1 MRARPPTSAAAVA
14 APVQAV
20 SVDLRALFNAH
31 YPATRRL
38 LRRMGV
44 PVAQLDDAAQE
55 VFWVCAR
62 RLGDI
67 RPGSET
73 SFIYGV
79 ALRVA
84 SDHTRRSALVA
95 VDLEDAASIADEE
108 PSPAERLDQR
118 RARELLDTVLDR
130 MPVDLR
136 TVFVLA
142 ELEEMEVRE
151 VAGVLDIPTGTAASR
166 LRRAREEFSAIA
178 RRLRAA
184 WTREGAR

>member
-1 MRARPPTSAAAVA
+1 M
-14 APVQAV
+14 
-20 SVDLRALFNAH
+20 DLRALFDAH
-31 YPATRRL
+31 YAATRRL

-44 PVAQLDDAAQE
+44 PAAQLDDAAQE

-62 RLGDI
+62 RLRDI

-84 SDHTRRSALVA
+84 SEHTRRSVLAA
-95 VDLEDAASIADEE
+95 VGLEDAAAIPADA
-108 PSPAERLDQR
+108 PSPVERLDQR
-118 RARELLDTVLDR
+118 QAREILDTVLDR
-130 MPVDLR
+130 MPLDLR
-136 TVFVLA
+136 TVLVLV
-142 ELEEMEVRE
+142 ELEEMEVRD
-151 VAGVLDIPTGTAASR
+151 VAGLLEIPMGTAASR

>member
-1 MRARPPTSAAAVA
+1 VE
-14 APVQAV
+14 
-20 SVDLRALFNAH
+20 LRALFDAH
-31 YPATRRL
+31 YVATRRL

-44 PVAQLDDAAQE
+44 PAGQLDDAAQE

-62 RLGDI
+62 RLRDI
-67 RPGSET
+67 RRGCET

-79 ALRVA
+79 ALRIA
-84 SDHTRRSALVA
+84 ADQTKRSALVV
-95 VDLEDAASIADEE
+95 VDLEDASAVPAEW

-130 MPVDLR
+130 MPLDLR
-136 TVFVLA
+136 TVLVLV

-151 VAGVLDIPTGTAASR
+151 VAGLLAIPMGTVASR

-178 RRLRAA
+178 RRVRTALK
-184 WTREGAR
+184 REGER

>member
-1 MRARPPTSAAAVA
+1 
-14 APVQAV
+14 
-20 SVDLRALFNAH
+20 
-31 YPATRRL
+31 
-38 LRRMGV
+38 MGV

-62 RLGDI
+62 RLDDI
-67 RPGSET
+67 RPGCER

-84 SDHTRRSALVA
+84 GDHARRSVLVA
-95 VDLEDAASIADEE
+95 VGLDDASSVPADG
-108 PSPAERLDQR
+108 PTPAECLDQQ

-130 MPVDLR
+130 MSQDLR
-136 TVFVLA
+136 TVLVLA
-142 ELEEMEVRE
+142 ELEEMDVRQ
-151 VAGVLDIPTGTAASR
+151 VANLLEIPIGTAASR

-178 RRLRAA
+178 KRLRAA

>member
-1 MRARPPTSAAAVA
+1 MRAPPPTSAAAGA
-14 APVQAV
+14 APVQAA
-20 SVDLRALFNAH
+20 SVDLRALFDAH
-31 YPATRRL
+31 YAPTRRL

-44 PVAQLDDAAQE
+44 PAPQLDDAAQE

-79 ALRVA
+79 ALRIA
-84 SDHTRRSALVA
+84 SDHMRRAVLVA
-95 VDLEDAASIADEE
+95 VDLEDACSIPAEG
-108 PSPAERLDQR
+108 PSPADRLDQR
-118 RARELLDTVLDR
+118 RARQLLDTVLDR
-130 MPVDLR
+130 MPLDLR
-136 TVFVLA
+136 TVLVLV

-151 VAGVLDIPTGTAASR
+151 VAGLLQIPMGTAASR

-184 WTREGAR
+184 WTREGTR

>member
-1 MRARPPTSAAAVA
+1 VTAPPPKSMAPAA

-20 SVDLRALFNAH
+20 SVDLRALFDAH
-31 YPATRRL
+31 YTATRRL

-44 PVAQLDDAAQE
+44 PAAQLDDAAQE

-62 RLGDI
+62 RLHDI

-84 SDHTRRSALVA
+84 SDHTRRSVLVA
-95 VDLEDAASIADEE
+95 VNLEDAASVPAEG
-108 PSPAERLDQR
+108 PSPAERLDER

-130 MPVDLR
+130 MPLDLR
-136 TVFVLA
+136 TVLVLV

-151 VAGVLDIPTGTAASR
+151 VAGLLDIPPGTAASR

-178 RRLRAA
+178 RRLRAR